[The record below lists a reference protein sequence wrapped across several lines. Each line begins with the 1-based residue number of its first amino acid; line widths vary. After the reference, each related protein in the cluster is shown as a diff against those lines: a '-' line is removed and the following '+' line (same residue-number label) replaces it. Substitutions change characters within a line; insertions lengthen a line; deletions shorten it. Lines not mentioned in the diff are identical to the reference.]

1 MVIGTFSQQME
12 KGKNLPQGS
21 WRDQECWQWKNTDL
35 KLTGLS
41 CLIQETKGN
50 PSIKYGILII

>member
-21 WRDQECWQWKNTDL
+21 WRDQDAGN
-35 KLTGLS
+35 GR
-41 CLIQETKGN
+41 IQT
-50 PSIKYGILII
+50 